1 MSAPDDC
8 YRAALRILNHRFNSA
23 AELKRK
29 LRAKGFDRECIEPTI
44 VRLTD
49 EKWLDDERYAG
60 AYVRTRLQKRI
71 GKLRVRRELIAAGV
85 ADEIIDQALG
95 ENVDSDAERAR
106 AVAAAEKR
114 LPILVRRYGAQ
125 LARNKLTAY
134 LLKQGYDF
142 ALVREIVKE
151 MQDLSPR
158 A

>member
-1 MSAPDDC
+1 M
-8 YRAALRILNHRFNSA
+8 
-23 AELKRK
+23 ELKRK
-29 LRAKGFDRECIEPTI
+29 LRAKGFDRESIEPTI

-49 EKWLDDERYAG
+49 EKWLDDARYAG

-85 ADEIIDQALG
+85 ADEIIEQALG

-151 MQDLSPR
+151 TAVAHD
-158 A
+158 